1 MFPDTTGDSV
11 MTPQFWLKPCIPKV
25 SATMDGKTPNK
36 MPYYAAELASGR
48 GQNQSAGRGG
58 RSQALPVE
66 SEKCSK
72 MSSGVAYRKSRKT
85 RDKTEHVWVF
95 NAESTKLRHREYQ
108 TRNNQA
114 PDTTAAQCL
123 DDDIRSDTCGAALS
137 AAARETL

>member
-1 MFPDTTGDSV
+1 
-11 MTPQFWLKPCIPKV
+11 MTPQFWLKPWIPKV

-36 MPYYAAELASGR
+36 MPYYAAELASVR
-48 GQNQSAGRGG
+48 GQKRSAGR
-58 RSQALPVE
+58 E
-66 SEKCSK
+66 SEKCGE

-95 NAESTKLRHREYQ
+95 NVESTKLRHREYQ

-137 AAARETL
+137 AAPRETLRRGDTNR